1 MENNDLHSREM
12 LKSLLEEKKI
22 SSEKVYDGKLLQVY
36 VDEVKLPDGSRS
48 TRDWIKHP
56 GASAVVPVFQDG
68 SVMLLKQFRY
78 PPKLIFN
85 EVPAGK
91 LDPGDSP
98 EETAR
103 RELQEESGLIC
114 NHLELAGSFYP
125 AIGYA
130 DEIIYIY
137 VAWGLTQK
145 EKNSDE
151 DEFLLNH
158 RIPFSEALMMIASGE
173 ISDGKTICALFK
185 AHLWWKQNN
194 PFVVDF
200 GSGFT

>member
-194 PFVVDF
+194 PFGVDF